1 MAAEGSCT
9 LPALLSFTLFARRGE
24 GGEHASP
31 EICKSPLSLCLSFL
45 ESDSKE
51 IMKGERAITAISE
64 QTRCL
69 FFSPSFLSSTRGF
82 RPDVTP
88 STCHCCNS
96 CRSTWAVIL
105 KTVYHNIPKQH
116 MSTRAA
122 WNIRFLNINAISSL
136 RNSGFNC
143 PSLQFYWLYG

>member
-1 MAAEGSCT
+1 MHSACFVIFYLVCPKRRRRRTCKPWDLQESS
-9 LPALLSFTLFARRGE
+9 LSVSLFWNRTRRRSWK
-24 GGEHASP
+24 ASVQSQQ
-31 EICKSPLSLCLSFL
+31 SPNKRDAFSFPP
-45 ESDSKE
+45 
-51 IMKGERAITAISE
+51 
-64 QTRCL
+64 
-69 FFSPSFLSSTRGF
+69 PSFLSSTRGF

>member
-1 MAAEGSCT
+1 MHSACFVIFY
-9 LPALLSFTLFARRGE
+9 LVCPKRRRRRT
-24 GGEHASP
+24 
-31 EICKSPLSLCLSFL
+31 CKPWDLQESSLCLSFL